1 MSIVPV
7 LLTDQARAEL
17 TGGDAAEPRGS
28 EPLHKS
34 CRRCGPTLHAPGF
47 THDGPTGGGSVRR
60 TDRRRAAHDGAAHRG
75 PMRLPRRLDRHA
87 GSSPG
92 RGRLKSAVV
101 PRTGVPTARD
111 AGRPEPTEDL
121 PPP

>member
-34 CRRCGPTLHAPGF
+34 CRRCGATLHAPGF

-60 TDRRRAAHDGAAHRG
+60 TDRRRAAHDGAAHRDRCASLVAWIA
-75 PMRLPRRLDRHA
+75 MQARRRGAA
-87 GSSPG
+87 G
-92 RGRLKSAVV
+92 
-101 PRTGVPTARD
+101 
-111 AGRPEPTEDL
+111 
-121 PPP
+121 